1 MSQPI
6 VVLDGFTT
14 TPLKPG
20 ERPGPGVDEVTWE
33 PLETLGAVKV
43 YDRTPPDAV
52 LGRVGGAGIV
62 LTNKTRLGADTIAA
76 MPGVKYIGVLAT
88 GVNVVD
94 VAAATQQGIT
104 VCNVPGYS
112 TDSVAQHACALM
124 LELINRVGAHNESV
138 RSGAWSACA
147 DFAYTLAPITELAGK
162 TLGIVGAGD
171 IGMAFARIGRAL
183 GMNIAIASRT
193 KKDLGMPAEWM
204 SVDAL
209 FATADVISLH
219 CPLTPDTDQMV
230 AAGRLASMKR
240 SAILINTGRGQ
251 LIDEPALATAL
262 ANGGIAGAG
271 LDVLSA
277 EPPAA
282 DNPLLSAP
290 NCVVTPHIAWAST
303 AARRRLL
310 DIAAGNVS
318 AFLAGNPRNVV
329 SP

>member
-20 ERPGPGVDEVTWE
+20 ERPGAGIDEVTWE
-33 PLETLGAVKV
+33 PLETLGALKV
-43 YDRTPPDAV
+43 YDRTAPAEV
-52 LGRVGGAGIV
+52 LDRVGGAGIV
-62 LTNKTRLGADTIAA
+62 LTNKTKLGADAIGA

-94 VAAATQQGIT
+94 VAAATERGIT

-112 TDSVAQHACALM
+112 TDSVAQHACALL
-124 LELINRVGAHNESV
+124 LELVSRVGAHNESV
-138 RSGAWSACA
+138 RRGAWSACA

-162 TLGIVGAGD
+162 TLGIVGAGE
-171 IGMAFARIGRAL
+171 IGLAFARIGRAL
-183 GMNIAIASRT
+183 GMKIAIASRT
-193 KKDLGMPAEWM
+193 KKDVGMSAHWM

-209 FATADVISLH
+209 FAESDVVSLH

-230 AAGRLASMKR
+230 DAKRLSMMKR
-240 SAILINTGRGQ
+240 PAILINTGRGQ
-251 LIDEPALATAL
+251 LIDELALAKAL
-262 ANGGIAGAG
+262 AERVIAGAG

-290 NCVVTPHIAWAST
+290 NCVITPHIAWAST

-310 DIAAGNVS
+310 DIAAGNVA
-318 AFLAGNPRNVV
+318 AFLEGNPRNVV